1 MDVFSRITTILIFI
15 LLCYALVTR
24 GIEFISIASEKIRK
38 LQTPSGL
45 EKRINPNLVGKIYR
59 EPPSRP
65 NKFHLTQRLVN
76 TFVRLALYSI
86 VALLISLGVDAIT
99 RPFEPNQLLR
109 WLLDFTIIV
118 LIWLSPYEIQRI
130 KRSNIS
136 GLPISIC
143 WIVSVLYGSL
153 GLSLLASPELWIYYW
168 IIIDIFWSA
177 SVTTL
182 KLMLFLHLV
191 LSQISPWY
199 QSLPKA

>member
-1 MDVFSRITTILIFI
+1 MVIFSRVTTILIFI

-24 GIEFISIASEKIRK
+24 GIEFISIAAEKIRK
-38 LQTPSGL
+38 LQTPSGR
-45 EKRINPNLVGKIYR
+45 EKRINPHLVGKIYR
-59 EPPSRP
+59 EPSTRP

-76 TFVRLALYSI
+76 TFVRLTLYSVI
-86 VALLISLGVDAIT
+86 ALLISLGVDAIT
-99 RPFEPNQLLR
+99 RPFEPSLLLR
-109 WLLDFTIIV
+109 WLLNFIIIA
-118 LIWLSPYEIQRI
+118 LIWVSPYEIQRI
-130 KRSNIS
+130 KRTNIS

-153 GLSLLASPELWIYYW
+153 GLSLLTSPELWIYFW
-168 IIIDIFWSA
+168 IFIDIFWLA
-177 SVTTL
+177 SITTL